1 MHATIADIVADI
13 AANSIEAGAKLIKV
27 DISEDGNFIVLKV
40 EDNGKGMDKQTL
52 SRAFNPFFTEEGK
65 HDKRKVGLGLPFVK
79 QTCDACGGK
88 ISLESEKRR
97 GTTLIC
103 SFSSSSIDLPPK
115 GNMADAALSLFSF
128 PGEFEMVFSHSK
140 CGESYCVSRS
150 ELIDAVGGID
160 NAQSLSLARDFL
172 QSQEDSL

>member
-27 DISEDGNFIVLKV
+27 DISEDDNFIVLKV

-88 ISLESEKRR
+88 ISLESEKGR

-103 SFSSSSIDLPPK
+103 SFPSSSIDLPPK
-115 GNMADAALSLFSF
+115 GNMADAALSLFGF
-128 PGEFEMVFSHSK
+128 PGEFEMIFSHSK
-140 CGESYCVSRS
+140 GGESYCVSRS
-150 ELIDAVGGID
+150 ELIDAVGGLES
-160 NAQSLSLARDFL
+160 AQSLSLARDFL